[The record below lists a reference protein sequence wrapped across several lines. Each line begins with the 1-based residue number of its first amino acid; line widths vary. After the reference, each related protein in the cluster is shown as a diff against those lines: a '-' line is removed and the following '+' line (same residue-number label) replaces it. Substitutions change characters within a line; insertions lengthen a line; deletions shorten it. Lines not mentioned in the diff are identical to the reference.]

1 MLRYQLKNT
10 IYTPAMAAAILVQC
24 FFMMVG
30 LYPKAN
36 ADMVYNL
43 QQSMTLGYGWLFI
56 SVTSVVPLCFFL
68 HFGGRRQE
76 IYMAVSRSTYRT
88 YVRASALNA
97 VLSGMAV
104 AVGAC
109 LLFTIICGI
118 WSSDMT
124 PFFGVGM
131 GAQEDGVWGWL
142 TKHPELRYA
151 AMCGIYMIQG
161 GLWPM
166 VSLSC
171 FGFTENTYMSVAI
184 PFTLRTILNYL
195 AQMLEL
201 TMLSPV
207 MTRLISTSAAQL
219 PWGGF
224 IYLLGYVVLVWC
236 VCIGS
241 WVLRLRREVRG
252 GKSCIQ
258 WIQETAVFFKI
269 VYYSGDPVFVHL
281 HGLWRNQWISDAT
294 GTNSSGGRIVCFWNG

>member
-142 TKHPELRYA
+142 TKHPE
-151 AMCGIYMIQG
+151 
-161 GLWPM
+161 
-166 VSLSC
+166 
-171 FGFTENTYMSVAI
+171 
-184 PFTLRTILNYL
+184 
-195 AQMLEL
+195 
-201 TMLSPV
+201 
-207 MTRLISTSAAQL
+207 
-219 PWGGF
+219 
-224 IYLLGYVVLVWC
+224 
-236 VCIGS
+236 IGRAH
-241 WVLRLRREVRG
+241 V
-252 GKSCIQ
+252 
-258 WIQETAVFFKI
+258 
-269 VYYSGDPVFVHL
+269 
-281 HGLWRNQWISDAT
+281 
-294 GTNSSGGRIVCFWNG
+294 

>member
-1 MLRYQLKNT
+1 MLRYQLRNT
-10 IYTPAMAAAILVQC
+10 ILTPAMAVAVLGQC
-24 FFMMVG
+24 AFMLVG

-36 ADMVYNL
+36 ADMMYNL

-76 IYMAVSRSTYRT
+76 MYMAVSRGTYRT
-88 YVRASALNA
+88 YISASVLNA
-97 VLSGMAV
+97 ALSGMAV
-104 AVGAC
+104 ALGAC
-109 LLFTIICGI
+109 LVFTIICGI
-118 WSSDMT
+118 WSGDVT

-131 GAQEDGVWGWL
+131 GAQEAGAWEWL

-151 AMCGIYMIQG
+151 AMCGIYMLQG

-207 MTRLISTSAAQL
+207 MMRIVSTSAEQL

-224 IYLLGYVVLVWC
+224 IYLLGYVGLVWC
-236 VCIGS
+236 VCIGI
-241 WVLRLRREVRG
+241 WVLRLRREVRIG
-252 GKSCIQ
+252 
-258 WIQETAVFFKI
+258 
-269 VYYSGDPVFVHL
+269 
-281 HGLWRNQWISDAT
+281 
-294 GTNSSGGRIVCFWNG
+294 

>member
-1 MLRYQLKNT
+1 
-10 IYTPAMAAAILVQC
+10 
-24 FFMMVG
+24 
-30 LYPKAN
+30 
-36 ADMVYNL
+36 
-43 QQSMTLGYGWLFI
+43 
-56 SVTSVVPLCFFL
+56 
-68 HFGGRRQE
+68 
-76 IYMAVSRSTYRT
+76 MAVSRSTYRT

-104 AVGAC
+104 AVGAY
-109 LLFTIICGI
+109 LLFTIIYNI

-252 GKSCIQ
+252 G
-258 WIQETAVFFKI
+258 
-269 VYYSGDPVFVHL
+269 
-281 HGLWRNQWISDAT
+281 
-294 GTNSSGGRIVCFWNG
+294 

>member
-124 PFFGVGM
+124 PSATVHLGSY
-131 GAQEDGVWGWL
+131 
-142 TKHPELRYA
+142 RYRTLQRSA
-151 AMCGIYMIQG
+151 A
-161 GLWPM
+161 LD
-166 VSLSC
+166 VLS
-171 FGFTENTYMSVAI
+171 AI
-184 PFTLRTILNYL
+184 PIHRPPVRP
-195 AQMLEL
+195 
-201 TMLSPV
+201 SPLQRKV
-207 MTRLISTSAAQL
+207 SYHYS
-219 PWGGF
+219 
-224 IYLLGYVVLVWC
+224 IY
-236 VCIGS
+236 
-241 WVLRLRREVRG
+241 RR
-252 GKSCIQ
+252 
-258 WIQETAVFFKI
+258 
-269 VYYSGDPVFVHL
+269 
-281 HGLWRNQWISDAT
+281 
-294 GTNSSGGRIVCFWNG
+294 

>member
-171 FGFTENTYMSVAI
+171 FGFTENTYMRGS
-184 PFTLRTILNYL
+184 F
-195 AQMLEL
+195 QM
-201 TMLSPV
+201 
-207 MTRLISTSAAQL
+207 
-219 PWGGF
+219 
-224 IYLLGYVVLVWC
+224 GY
-236 VCIGS
+236 
-241 WVLRLRREVRG
+241 R
-252 GKSCIQ
+252 
-258 WIQETAVFFKI
+258 
-269 VYYSGDPVFVHL
+269 
-281 HGLWRNQWISDAT
+281 
-294 GTNSSGGRIVCFWNG
+294 

>member
-109 LLFTIICGI
+109 LLLQ
-118 WSSDMT
+118 SSAVY
-124 PFFGVGM
+124 GV
-131 GAQEDGVWGWL
+131 V
-142 TKHPELRYA
+142 
-151 AMCGIYMIQG
+151 I
-161 GLWPM
+161 
-166 VSLSC
+166 
-171 FGFTENTYMSVAI
+171 
-184 PFTLRTILNYL
+184 
-195 AQMLEL
+195 
-201 TMLSPV
+201 
-207 MTRLISTSAAQL
+207 
-219 PWGGF
+219 
-224 IYLLGYVVLVWC
+224 
-236 VCIGS
+236 
-241 WVLRLRREVRG
+241 
-252 GKSCIQ
+252 
-258 WIQETAVFFKI
+258 
-269 VYYSGDPVFVHL
+269 
-281 HGLWRNQWISDAT
+281 
-294 GTNSSGGRIVCFWNG
+294 

>member
-201 TMLSPV
+201 TMLSPI

-252 GKSCIQ
+252 G
-258 WIQETAVFFKI
+258 
-269 VYYSGDPVFVHL
+269 
-281 HGLWRNQWISDAT
+281 
-294 GTNSSGGRIVCFWNG
+294 